1 MSTLTAPVRR
11 VLAIREDAIAIG
23 DANLVAE
30 IDAQLARWGI
40 TATETRSVETAT
52 PVPSVKR
59 TRTRTRKGD

>member
-11 VLAIREDAIAIG
+11 VLAIREDAIAMG

-40 TATETRSVETAT
+40 TATETRSVETAI

-59 TRTRTRKGD
+59 TRTRTRKGE